1 MAKSCYSNMPP
12 DDYDEFVEAA
22 IQHRENGMAWSRKNW
37 EDNFGVCAVD
47 QFKDADL
54 WEKRVLVREDEAGM
68 GCNELVS
75 FDGCKKW
82 WHQACHLPA
91 IYLLPPGRWLCHHCQ
106 PAPPSPPSAAP
117 EVEAASDEDDE
128 ESSAEDNDE
137 EPTAEEA
144 APDEPARARVRAPA
158 PCAAP
163 AVRARRGTANY
174 EAGANKDTD
183 GCSHRE
189 LHGLDA
195 SRKRSS
201 RTTWDRVGGGKR
213 C

>member
-144 APDEPARARVRAPA
+144 APDEPARAPAPA
-158 PCAAP
+158 PVLPRLSGQGGGLPTTRLGQTRTPMGAA
-163 AVRARRGTANY
+163 TANSM
-174 EAGANKDTD
+174 A
-183 GCSHRE
+183 
-189 LHGLDA
+189 LDA